1 MTNTAGIVERIIESD
16 GAIRSGMARGLL
28 NIRAMARYIQEEAR
42 RDGEEL
48 SLEAIIGSIRR
59 YPVDQSWS
67 SQRNISK
74 LFMKLTMRNKIVDVA
89 ILNDPEITAA
99 LGKFASTIDYG
110 KGETFR
116 LVSGVEAI
124 RVVIDE
130 KNLEKMKSI
139 IPKKNIPKI
148 STGLSE
154 IIVSMYDAA
163 DTTPGVVSTVTTEL
177 AIQGINMIEFM
188 SCVPELII
196 VVDEKDALR
205 SYEAIEELSR
215 AATNREQSK
224 SSRGVSMPQSR

>member
-1 MTNTAGIVERIIESD
+1 MVLTNTGGFVERIIESD
-16 GAIRSGMARGLL
+16 GAIRSGMARGLV
-28 NIRAMARYIQEEAR
+28 NVRALARYIQEEAR

-59 YPVDQSWS
+59 YPVEQRWS
-67 SQRNISK
+67 SQRDLGK
-74 LFMKLTMRNKIVDVA
+74 LFRKLTMRNKIVDVA

-99 LGKFASTIDYG
+99 LGKFASMIDYSR
-110 KGETFR
+110 GETFR

-130 KNLEKMKSI
+130 KNLDRMKTI

-148 STGLSE
+148 STGLAE
-154 IIVSMYDAA
+154 IIVSMHEAA
-163 DTTPGVVSTVTTEL
+163 GTTPGVVSTVTTEL
-177 AIQGINMIEFM
+177 AMHGINMIEFM

-205 SYEAIEELSR
+205 SYEAIEELAK
-215 AATNREQSK
+215 AAMESEKPAAAHR
-224 SSRGVSMPQSR
+224 

>member
-1 MTNTAGIVERIIESD
+1 MLLPNTGSIVERVIESD
-16 GAIRSGMARGLL
+16 GAIRSSMARGLL
-28 NIRAMARYIQEEAR
+28 NVRALARYIQEESR
-42 RDGEEL
+42 REGEEL
-48 SLEAIIGSIRR
+48 SLEAIIASIRR
-59 YPVDQSWS
+59 YPAEQRWS
-67 SQRNISK
+67 SQQNLGK
-74 LFMKLTMRNKIVDVA
+74 LFRKLTMRNKIVDVA

-99 LGKFASTIDYG
+99 LGKFASMIDYSL
-110 KGETFR
+110 GETFR

-196 VVDEKDALR
+196 VVNERDALR
-205 SYEAIEELSR
+205 SYDAIEKLSR
-215 AATNREQSK
+215 NPAQIHPK
-224 SSRGVSMPQSR
+224 I